1 MKSITLGNTIEDLND
16 LVEAIN
22 DEVIKPCED
31 STCTGE
37 DCPAGIHFGERAVYV
52 DNSNTPYG
60 HESVSHGCGSA
71 LVRFELDLIGR
82 VAAEP
87 VSGRQTSIKYGLVP
101 LLFDISHP
109 DYYLEVRSVTIQ
121 RDNNVEMKIEWDG
134 DA

>member
-1 MKSITLGNTIEDLND
+1 MKTIILGNTIETLAD

-37 DCPAGIHFGERAVYV
+37 GCPAGIHFGERAVFV
-52 DNSNTPYG
+52 DDSSTPYG

-71 LVRFELDLIGR
+71 LVRFEYEALPN
-82 VAAEP
+82 A
-87 VSGRQTSIKYGLVP
+87 KYGLVP
-101 LLFDISHP
+101 LLFDLCHP
-109 DYYLEVRSVTIQ
+109 DYYLSVQSVKLERATNDI
-121 RDNNVEMKIEWDG
+121 ELTIEWDG